1 MTADF
6 AGLLKEWD
14 GHSVLIRYDQPTG
27 TWIFI
32 ALHSPE
38 RGMMVG
44 GCRMK
49 TYPTPADGLR
59 DAMRLSRGMTH
70 KWAAINVDFG
80 GGKSVLAIP
89 RPMEGEE
96 RAGLLRRFAV
106 MLNTLGGRYGT
117 GVDLGVTPDDMDI
130 VRQTSKWVFSGDESR
145 GGHADPGPYTA
156 LGVFSCIRSATE
168 AVFGS
173 DDLTGRT
180 VLIQGAG
187 GVGGP
192 LARLLHDA
200 GASLMLN
207 DADTERAEEV
217 AEEYGG
223 TVVGGDEVYR
233 TGCDIFAPCA
243 VGAILNERTIPLL
256 QCRIVAG
263 SANNQ
268 LEQDEDAERLHSRGI
283 LYAPDYVSNAG
294 GALAFGLMH
303 QGIVEEEEIRRRI
316 IGLGDSM
323 REILAEAARRDESP
337 LHASARR
344 VEEVLTSPPAP
355 SP

>member
-6 AGLLKEWD
+6 TSLLEAWD
-14 GHSVLIRYDQPTG
+14 GHAVLMRYDQPTG

-59 DAMRLSRGMTH
+59 DAMRLGRGMTH

-89 RPMEGEE
+89 HPMEGAE
-96 RAGLLRRFAV
+96 REGLLHRFAG

-117 GVDLGVTPDDMDI
+117 GVDLGTSPADMDI
-130 VRQTSKWVFSGDESR
+130 IRQKSRWVFSGDESR

-156 LGVFSCIRSATE
+156 LGVFSCIRAAAES
-168 AVFGS
+168 VFGS

-187 GVGGP
+187 GVGAP
-192 LARLLHDA
+192 LAGLLSSA
-200 GASLMLN
+200 GASLMIN
-207 DADTERAEEV
+207 DSDPDRADAV
-217 AEEYGG
+217 AREYGG
-223 TVVGGDEVYR
+223 TVVSGDDVYR
-233 TGCDIFAPCA
+233 TRCDVFAPCA
-243 VGAILNERTIPLL
+243 VGGILNERTIPLL

-268 LEQDEDAERLHSRGI
+268 LERDEDAERLHARGI

-294 GALAFGLMH
+294 GAMAFGLMH
-303 QGIVEEEEIRRRI
+303 QGTVEEEEIRQKI
-316 IGLGDSM
+316 VGLGDTM
-323 REILAEAARRDESP
+323 QEILAEAARSDESP